1 MNSLESV
8 IDSLDGVR
16 KQGSGYIALCP
27 AHEDHHRSLSVSA
40 GDGGRVLLKCHAGCE
55 FGEIVSALKLKAS
68 DLFPDNGNGSNNR
81 KIVAVYDYVTTDG
94 KLYHQTVRYDNK
106 SFTQRRPDGAGGW
119 IWNLKDITPVLY
131 NLPQVTKAIQE
142 GRIIL
147 VLEGEKDCDN
157 AKSRLGA
164 VATTNPMGAGKWRG
178 YYSDS
183 LTGAKVVIIGDND
196 EAGRR
201 HAQSVAASLYG
212 KAAGVKI
219 VELPGIPE
227 KGDLSDWLDAGGT
240 REQLKSLITQALP
253 WEPTEEATPAE
264 ARASIGQPKWPQLAP
279 AALQGLAGDIVKAI
293 EPHSEADPVAL
304 LINILTSFGN
314 CIGAS
319 PHFKAEA
326 DRHSLRLFACLV
338 GRTSKGR
345 KGTSWNHIKRLFEI
359 ADPGWIKRILSGLSS
374 GEGLIWNV
382 RDPIKKVVDG
392 ESKTIDEGIN
402 DKRLLAMESEFASV
416 IKQTNREGNTLSAT
430 IRQAWD
436 DGTLRTLTK
445 NSPAI
450 ATGAHISIIGH
461 ITQEELLRHLN
472 STEAANGFAN
482 RFLWICVKRSKAL
495 PEGGKIYEVDFAPLI
510 GRLKESILFA
520 RETSEVLRDED
531 ARAIWFAVY
540 EKLSDGLPGLLG
552 AVTSRAEAQVMR
564 IACIYALLDC
574 SNLVRAEHL
583 TAALALWDY
592 AFASAEYIFGEK
604 LGDPIADTIK
614 KAVYSTPRGLT
625 RTDISNLFGRNRK
638 SGDIEG
644 ALISLSERGLIKSV
658 SEKSEGGRS
667 AERWMRC

>member
-1 MNSLESV
+1 MNNLESV
-8 IDSLDGVR
+8 I
-16 KQGSGYIALCP
+16 
-27 AHEDHHRSLSVSA
+27 
-40 GDGGRVLLKCHAGCE
+40 
-55 FGEIVSALKLKAS
+55 
-68 DLFPDNGNGSNNR
+68 
-81 KIVAVYDYVTTDG
+81 
-94 KLYHQTVRYDNK
+94 
-106 SFTQRRPDGAGGW
+106 
-119 IWNLKDITPVLY
+119 
-131 NLPQVTKAIQE
+131 
-142 GRIIL
+142 
-147 VLEGEKDCDN
+147 
-157 AKSRLGA
+157 SRL
-164 VATTNPMGAGKWRG
+164 
-178 YYSDS
+178 
-183 LTGAKVVIIGDND
+183 
-196 EAGRR
+196 
-201 HAQSVAASLYG
+201 Q
-212 KAAGVKI
+212 GVK
-219 VELPGIPE
+219 
-227 KGDLSDWLDAGGT
+227 KQGDLSDWLSAGGT

-314 CIGAS
+314 YIGAS

-359 ADPGWIKRILSGLSS
+359 ADPDWTKRILSGLSS

-382 RDPIKKVVDG
+382 RDPIEKVVDG
-392 ESKTIDEGIN
+392 EPKTIDEGIN

-510 GRLKESILFA
+510 GRLKESIFFA
-520 RETSEVLRDED
+520 RETSEVKRDEG
-531 ARAIWFAVY
+531 ARAIWLAVY

-592 AFASAEYIFGEK
+592 AFASAEYIFGNQQ
-604 LGDPIADTIK
+604 GDPVADAI
-614 KAVYSTPRGLT
+614 YSAAQRRSPDGLT
-625 RTDISNLFGRNRK
+625 RTEISSILGRHQT
-638 SGDIEG
+638 SAQIER
-644 ALISLSERGLIKSV
+644 ALSLLYEQSLMRPVTEQTA
-658 SEKSEGGRS
+658 GRS
-667 AERWMRC
+667 VERWFIC